1 MCTPRYLSLQE
12 CVRQGKLAGEAS
24 AHAANL
30 TDRDRAI
37 RDAALALALPLP
49 EQQPQQGSEGVQQ
62 HLSCAAA
69 ESFVGAVGGK
79 VRQLEAR
86 VNALRADARW
96 VRKHGTSGHRGVGCR
111 G

>member
-1 MCTPRYLSLQE
+1 M
-12 CVRQGKLAGEAS
+12 RQGKLAGEAS

-30 TDRDRAI
+30 ADRDRAI

-49 EQQPQQGSEGVQQ
+49 EQPLQPQGSEGGQQ
-62 HLSCAAA
+62 HLSGAAA
-69 ESFVGAVGGK
+69 EAFVGAVGGK

-96 VRKHGTSGHRGVGCR
+96 VGRNCTSGHRGPAECWWAA
-111 G
+111 